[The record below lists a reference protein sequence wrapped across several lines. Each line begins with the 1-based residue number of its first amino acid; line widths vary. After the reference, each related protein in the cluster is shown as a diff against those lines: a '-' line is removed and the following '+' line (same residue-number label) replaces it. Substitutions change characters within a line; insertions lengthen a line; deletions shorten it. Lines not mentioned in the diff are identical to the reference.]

1 MAENKS
7 EILQGAL
14 DLAVLRAL
22 TAMGPLPGHGIARR
36 IEQISEQALEINQG
50 TIYGSLVRRQQRG
63 WISAAWGSSE
73 NNREAEF
80 CGITQVGRKQF
91 LKRRRPERGSPE

>member
-7 EILQGAL
+7 EIFPGAL
-14 DLAVLRAL
+14 GLALLKAL
-22 TAMGPLPGHGIARR
+22 TAMSPLPGRWTARR

-63 WISAAWGSSE
+63 WIAAAWGSSE

-80 CGITQVGRKQF
+80 CGITEVGCKQ
-91 LKRRRPERGSPE
+91 LSEEAAT